1 MRIRSRPGDLQR
13 TQHTDTNGY
22 TARLSIVMPMAVEEL
37 FSLLIFTRISKLLFI
52 KAIQA
57 QDKKDL
63 K

>member
-1 MRIRSRPGDLQR
+1 MRIRSGSGDTQR
-13 TQHTDTNGY
+13 TQHTDITEY
-22 TARLSIVMPMAVEEL
+22 TARLFIVMPMAVEEL

-52 KAIQA
+52 KAIQV